1 MSKFCS
7 IVILQDDSERAQQA
21 FEIVNRA
28 WKTLENDDT
37 RKKCLDICE
46 EAKERTDHM
55 VYFFHL
61 SILLISAIVTNYCIC
76 YNVYCYVFRLNKKG
90 KR

>member
-1 MSKFCS
+1 MYHFN
-7 IVILQDDSERAQQA
+7 LQEDSERAQQA

-55 VYFFHL
+55 V
-61 SILLISAIVTNYCIC
+61 N
-76 YNVYCYVFRLNKKG
+76 
-90 KR
+90 

>member
-1 MSKFCS
+1 M
-7 IVILQDDSERAQQA
+7 QDDSERAQQA

-37 RKKCLDICE
+37 RKKCLDIYE

-55 VYFFHL
+55 V
-61 SILLISAIVTNYCIC
+61 SDLLYLIT
-76 YNVYCYVFRLNKKG
+76 
-90 KR
+90 

>member
-55 VYFFHL
+55 VYIAKC
-61 SILLISAIVTNYCIC
+61 ILLIPAVLIIEFFIMYFVM
-76 YNVYCYVFRLNKKG
+76 LLD
-90 KR
+90 